1 VGPKN
6 PSAHDSQAEP
16 AKPRGQSH
24 IAEALQTVEP
34 AHGGLQADDWISTR
48 ARGRDIDDGSW
59 DTSGT
64 EFQNIMRDE
73 LEPEVKATQ
82 TLLESAKELAGR
94 GMEEELIGMEGRF
107 KNAGCP
113 E

>member
-1 VGPKN
+1 MGPKN
-6 PSAHDSQAEP
+6 PLSHDSQAEP
-16 AKPRGQSH
+16 AKPRGH
-24 IAEALQTVEP
+24 LHVRKAEQTEEP
-34 AHGGLQADDWISTR
+34 AHGGEQADDWISTR

-64 EFQNIMRDE
+64 ESQNTMRDE

-82 TLLESAKELAGR
+82 TFLESAKELTGT
-94 GMEEELIGMEGRF
+94 GMEELIGTEGRS